1 MKTNTTGRER
11 WDLQIQQIYNTQ
23 RTIPNKKRYS
33 RKQKNKTHY
42 GKELLS

>member
-1 MKTNTTGRER
+1 METKYTTGKER

-33 RKQKNKTHY
+33 RKIKFKKYLDN
-42 GKELLS
+42 